1 MTRAVRAGQQAL
13 PLLSLMASVHNTYT
27 LSALEFVL
35 DSFDPESLRLRGRSL
50 RTFDCFRELS
60 GAQIFSNP
68 SIRRSRE
75 RLRCF
80 LAGCFEVGKFGGDSL
95 ESRAGQRFLQTCGT
109 PLTGSSQ
116 LASGVVASVSGF
128 TRRCGKRHVDG
139 LTLMPATLLQPIK
152 NQSVVDL
159 VAFWI

>member
-1 MTRAVRAGQQAL
+1 MTGAVRVGYRAL
-13 PLLSLMASVHNTYT
+13 PLLSLMASVYNTYT

-50 RTFDCFRELS
+50 KTFDCFRELS

-95 ESRAGQRFLQTCGT
+95 ESRAGQRFLQTCGDAVDWE
-109 PLTGSSQ
+109 
-116 LASGVVASVSGF
+116 LAISKKSGGIRFRFHEKVRQTA
-128 TRRCGKRHVDG
+128 C
-139 LTLMPATLLQPIK
+139 
-152 NQSVVDL
+152 
-159 VAFWI
+159 

>member
-1 MTRAVRAGQQAL
+1 MTGAVRVGYQAL
-13 PLLSLMASVHNTYT
+13 PLLSLTASVHNTYT

-95 ESRAGQRFLQTCGT
+95 ESRAGQRFLQTCGDAVDWELAVT
-109 PLTGSSQ
+109 KRSGSIRFRFHEKVRQ
-116 LASGVVASVSGF
+116 TA
-128 TRRCGKRHVDG
+128 C
-139 LTLMPATLLQPIK
+139 
-152 NQSVVDL
+152 
-159 VAFWI
+159 